1 MFCKICGKHLY
12 EKIDFYNLFRWKY
25 EIHQSCQIYLEYEVI
40 DDVIPISSK
49 MVHFMCV
56 FEKNIELNEEY
67 VLLNYG
73 KKLYEKISEN
83 TSWSIIFFND
93 NHLFLEME
101 SIDLYLL
108 LNLCDKDLIVISLYC
123 EV

>member
-1 MFCKICGKHLY
+1 
-12 EKIDFYNLFRWKY
+12 
-25 EIHQSCQIYLEYEVI
+25 VI